1 MSKVTLYTGD
11 TAYKLFEM
19 NEQFA
24 ASKEDYHE
32 YTYVVKAPQE
42 SIREVYEGN
51 EIAYI
56 EVFNL
61 KGVTFKERKK
71 VKSK

>member
-1 MSKVTLYTGD
+1 MGKLTLYTGN
-11 TAYKLFEM
+11 TGYTLFKM

-24 ASKEDYHE
+24 SSKEEYHE

-42 SIREVYEGN
+42 NIREVYEEDN
-51 EIAYI
+51 IAYVD
-56 EVFNL
+56 VFDLN
-61 KGVTFKERKK
+61 GVTFKERKK

>member
-1 MSKVTLYTGD
+1 MSKVTLYTGN
-11 TAYKLFEM
+11 TGYTLFKM

-24 ASKEDYHE
+24 ASKKDHSE

-42 SIREVYEGN
+42 NIREVYEEDN
-51 EIAYI
+51 IAYVD
-56 EVFNL
+56 VFDLN
-61 KGVTFKERKK
+61 GVTFKERKK